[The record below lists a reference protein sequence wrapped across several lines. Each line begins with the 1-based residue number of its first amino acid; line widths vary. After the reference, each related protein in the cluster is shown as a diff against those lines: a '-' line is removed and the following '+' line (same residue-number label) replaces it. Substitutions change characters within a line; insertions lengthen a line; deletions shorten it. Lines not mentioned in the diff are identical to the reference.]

1 MTMTYRAA
9 LMAGAILMIAPSAAL
24 AAEETDA
31 PANAAATASQADDDS
46 AIVVTARKRSETIE
60 DVPVAITAITAD
72 DRSGLALDRT
82 GDYLRQVPGAAL
94 VSSGPE
100 YLQDITLRGQGSGR
114 LGFSETATGIFRN
127 GLYNA
132 GGGFGGRAFSRM
144 DVFDAERIEVLR
156 GPQGA
161 IYGRN
166 SVGGAID
173 IRTQEPLFDTS
184 GSVSLRYANPDRVV
198 VQGIANVPIV
208 EDRLALR
215 VGGLY
220 DRQSSGFYRNDA
232 GDVLDKARY
241 SGLRA
246 ALKGRV
252 GDNGTLNF
260 LYEYSNS
267 RAPAFGAQGQR
278 MTRIDG
284 TVLDADP
291 FVRSDMNRSGSAFIR
306 DHLVVASYAQE
317 LGGVTFNARAL
328 YKTRDGGREG
338 EDNDHFAGASSIDV
352 LPGAAFKSPDYSV
365 GQYEDHN
372 HWMVQ
377 AYLASAR
384 KDAPVTWL
392 LGAEYL
398 SSSTDTS
405 TVPNFC
411 PTYTGTLQPDTPGC
425 YVGAI
430 GTLTTAGTS
439 ARSNGRLTM
448 NNDSF
453 SEKLR
458 SPSIFASIEL
468 ALGARTRLEVAARLQ
483 RDRKDYDF
491 MRFSMDPLVYFGS
504 GAVPAGMAAPI
515 TSDPDG
521 AGPLPASPVQ
531 FCPPTLPAAQ
541 CAAGR
546 ETLTASSQQKGTYFT
561 PAISLRHRLSSDL
574 NVYIRFAT
582 GYRPGGFNTNLPP
595 TTVRSQVAGLL
606 NYKPEQAY
614 SGELGLKGRLLGIH
628 FALAGYYVRTTGVQ
642 VVTAA
647 SSLSRGFILQNV
659 GNAHVYGVELE
670 ARRRWNLGGG
680 SFFQLAVNAT
690 TQGGAFEDGATA
702 LIDQSGTGVPSPV
715 SLAGTPVPRLRKL
728 QVAPNATLSVPIA
741 TDVRLI
747 LNGGMQHAAGG
758 LESPAATRPYSGYTL
773 FDARAGIQYKDL
785 TLSVFGK
792 NLTNKI
798 YVLNVISSNYYYSE
812 PRTYGVELKASF

>member
-1 MTMTYRAA
+1 MNMSCRTA
-9 LMAGAILMIAPSAAL
+9 LLAGAMLL
-24 AAEETDA
+24 VA
-31 PANAAATASQADDDS
+31 PAMALGAETEEQPAADAQASDGDGQ
-46 AIVVTARKRSETIE
+46 IVVTARKRNETIE
-60 DVPVAITAITAD
+60 DVPVAITAITAE
-72 DRSGLALDRT
+72 DREGQALDRM

-166 SVGGAID
+166 SVGGAVD
-173 IRTQEPLFDTS
+173 IRTQDPLFDES
-184 GSVSLRYANPDRVV
+184 ASLSLRYANPDRAVA
-198 VQGIANVPIV
+198 QAIANVQMIP
-208 EDRLALR
+208 DRLALR
-215 VGGLY
+215 VGLLY
-220 DRQSSGFYRNDA
+220 DHQYSGFYRNDA

-241 SGLRA
+241 TGFRSA
-246 ALKGRV
+246 VKARV
-252 GDNGTLNF
+252 GDNGTLNI
-260 LYEYSNS
+260 LYEYSDS

-278 MTRIDG
+278 KTRVDG
-284 TVLDADP
+284 TVLDSDP
-291 FVRSDMNRSGSAFIR
+291 FIRSDMDRNGSAFIR
-306 DHLVVASYAQE
+306 DHLVTASYVHD
-317 LGGVTFNARAL
+317 LGGVTLNVRGLF
-328 YKTRDGGREG
+328 KTRDGGREG
-338 EDNDHFAGASSIDV
+338 EDNDHFAGASGIDV
-352 LPGAAFKSPDYSV
+352 LPGAGVKTPDYSV

-377 AYLASAR
+377 AYLASSR
-384 KDAPVTWL
+384 KDAPISWMI
-392 LGAEYL
+392 GAEYL
-398 SSSTDTS
+398 VSNTDTQ

-411 PTYTGTLQPDTPGC
+411 PVYTGALLPDTPGC
-425 YVGAI
+425 YVGTI
-430 GTLTTAGTS
+430 GTLSTAGTS

-453 SEKLR
+453 SERLR
-458 SPSIFASIEL
+458 SPSIFASAEVSL
-468 ALGARTRLEVAARLQ
+468 DARTKLEVAARVQ

-521 AGPLPASPVQ
+521 PGPLPASPVQ
-531 FCPPTLPAAQ
+531 FCPPTLLPAQ

-546 ETLTASSQQKGTYFT
+546 ETLTASSQQRGTFFT
-561 PAISLRHRLSSDL
+561 PAVSLRHRFSRSL
-574 NVYIRFAT
+574 NAYVRFAT

-595 TTVRSQVAGLL
+595 TTVRSQVAQLL
-606 NYKPEQAY
+606 NYEPEQAY
-614 SGELGLKGRLLGIH
+614 SGELGLKGRFLGIN
-628 FALAGYYVRTTGVQ
+628 FALAGYYVRTKNVQ

-659 GNAHVYGVELE
+659 GNAHVYGAELE

-690 TQGGAFEDGATA
+690 TQGGAFEEGATA
-702 LIDQSGTGVPSPV
+702 LIDQNGTGVPSPV
-715 SLAGTPVPRLRKL
+715 SLAGTAVPRLRKL
-728 QVAPNATLSVPIA
+728 QVAPNATLSVPLA
-741 TDVRLI
+741 SDVRLV

-758 LESPAATRPYSGYTL
+758 LESPAAVRPYSGYTL
-773 FDARAGIQYKDL
+773 FDARAGLHYKDMS
-785 TLSVFGK
+785 LSVFAK